1 MTSGLANLLG
11 VEERQNHEGDRIMA
25 ERIAVLEVIPVVP
38 AVLAFGGQK
47 IMQRSWDGMIA

>member
-1 MTSGLANLLG
+1 
-11 VEERQNHEGDRIMA
+11 MA
-25 ERIAVLEVIPVVP
+25 KRIAVLEVIPVVP